1 MEKCADPFA
10 VIHTVVANGG
20 MGTFLKRHL
29 AQPDKMGISANIEC
43 NFLQKFI
50 FNEMGKYFA
59 PGKREEFKRSITF
72 WTPETLSWN
81 IDLMLAK
88 EQTSFPDFT
97 AYWNGNSMKRHLL
110 SCELAQ
116 CFDRYQLYRSS
127 RTDAKQHLALWRTGK
142 GNSSQSLLY
151 QKLCAIAPDPD
162 SFYVEFFNAQEPFE
176 ALAPHTG
183 IFGIGAMSALHL
195 ACLKHL
201 AEKCEITLFC
211 PSPCQV
217 YWGDTKSRKEILK
230 EIKRNPAVLDD
241 SVSQHQLLA
250 DLGVPGRE
258 FFNLLLDEDCFT
270 GEEESFYV
278 DPAPEEK
285 GTALQI
291 FQSDILNA
299 RLRSE
304 KNAVKTASEDNSL
317 RINCCP
323 NARRELEIL
332 HDQLLE
338 LFYGKSKKIDDG
350 KFKVSNALRCEDV
363 IVMFPDIN
371 KAAPLIDAVFSAGP
385 FKGKYA
391 ICDRSSAGQSQ
402 VIECFSRLL
411 ELPKTRCTSE
421 EILELLEF
429 DCLSSKLGIDIA
441 ELPGMEE
448 VVSRLRISWGL
459 DSKEHTKFRQNDFPE
474 FSWQDGIDRFLA
486 EYARGESAS
495 AIYKKYDTGGID
507 GEAAEGFGIIAQFTS
522 TLKEWREQ
530 LFMPRTPGEWG
541 EFLYTWINTFFS
553 GGSKE
558 YLPELSALKLAVAKI
573 VRGAAAA
580 DENNVVDAEVFI
592 SRLKSEYAL
601 TGGKQ
606 HFLRDKITFCSLVPL
621 RAIPAK
627 VIAVLGLNEGEFPK
641 THTPGSFDLL
651 KEIQRNDPNSAND
664 GRYLFLEALM
674 AAKEY
679 LILSYIG
686 FDDGQEIFPAI
697 PMGAVETLIKT
708 GFGIKKASVPLKS
721 VDFAPLKE
729 VLKQE
734 KTADPGQ
741 TQEVLPPAPLP
752 ETMNLKTLCEALS
765 QNCEYFFKI
774 RCGFEYEERE
784 KNQLMTDDPEKISSL
799 DLSNLLRALWNMH
812 IDGIDKE
819 QWQIPVQRVR
829 ILPVNGQQFLD
840 NAVSLIEE
848 LEAALAN
855 AGISPE
861 FLKEETAQECTLPL
875 TIQTPEN
882 QSHSVTLSGRIVL
895 PEKWQTASLRTVLR
909 FSSFNAEKLLLFYLE
924 HLLISA
930 VYEKNITSLIFFAT
944 RKQEKKIEKNK
955 IERCLIPACSREEAI
970 EKLTLLVQTALRSC
984 TADKPLPLFS
994 NASYAK
1000 AEFLKGYASKDSS
1013 FSSFAA
1019 YDLARHEVIE
1029 RFYTEDDFAQGEF
1042 DDLAQAVY
1050 APIAELKERKK

>member
-43 NFLQKFI
+43 SFLQKFI
-50 FNEMGKYFA
+50 FDEMSKYFA

-81 IDLMLAK
+81 IDLMLK
-88 EQTSFPDFT
+88 QEQTAFPDFS

-127 RTDAKQHLALWRTGK
+127 RTDAKQHLALWRAGK

-217 YWGDTKSRKEILK
+217 YWGDTKSRQEILK
-230 EIKRNPAVLDD
+230 EIKHNPAVLED

-299 RLRSE
+299 RMRGE
-304 KNAVKTASEDNSL
+304 ENAIKTAPEDNSL

-338 LFYGKSKKIDDG
+338 LFYKRGKQLDEG
-350 KFKVSNALRCEDV
+350 KFKVSNALRPEDV

-411 ELPKTRCTSE
+411 DLPKARCTSE
-421 EILELLEF
+421 DILELLEF

-441 ELPGMEE
+441 ALPGIEE
-448 VVSRLRISWGL
+448 LVSRLRISWGL
-459 DSKEHTKFRQNDFPE
+459 DSKEHTTFRQNDFPE

-495 AIYKKYDTGGID
+495 AIYEKYDTGGID
-507 GEAAEGFGIIAQFTS
+507 GEAAEVFGIIAQFTS

-558 YLPELSALKLAVAKI
+558 YLPELSALRLAVAKI

-580 DENNVVDAEVFI
+580 DETNSVDAEVFI

-674 AAKEY
+674 AAKEH

-697 PMGAVETLIKT
+697 PMGAVETLLKA
-708 GFGIKKASVPLKS
+708 GFGIKKTIVPLKS

-729 VLKQE
+729 LLKKSDVADSRQNQE
-734 KTADPGQ
+734 T
-741 TQEVLPPAPLP
+741 LPPAPLP
-752 ETMNLKTLCEALS
+752 EEMSLKTLCEALS
-765 QNCEYFFKI
+765 QNCEYFFKL
-774 RCGFEYEERE
+774 RCGFEYEGKE
-784 KNQLMTDDPEKISSL
+784 KTQLMTDDPEALSKL
-799 DLSNLLRALWNMH
+799 EQSNLLRALWNMH
-812 IDGIDKE
+812 LDGIDKK
-819 QWQIPVQRVR
+819 QWHIPVKKAR
-829 ILPVNGQQFLD
+829 ILPVNGQQILVD
-840 NAVSLIEE
+840 AISLIEAAE
-848 LEAALAN
+848 TALAED
-855 AGISPE
+855 GIVPAD
-861 FLKEETAQECTLPL
+861 LKNETALECRCQL
-875 TIQTPEN
+875 TVNKTHNI
-882 QSHSVTLSGRIVL
+882 TLSSTIVL
-895 PEKWQTASLRTVLR
+895 PENWQKKQCRTLLR
-909 FSSFNAEKLLLFYLE
+909 FSSFSPDKALTFYLE
-924 HLLISA
+924 QLLLAAVCDESISGLISF
-930 VYEKNITSLIFFAT
+930 VTRVKENGKEKNEIV
-944 RKQEKKIEKNK
+944 
-955 IERCLIPACSREEAI
+955 RCSIPAYSREEAVAA
-970 EKLTLLVQTALRSC
+970 LTSLTEIALRTC

-994 NASYAK
+994 NASFYK
-1000 AEFLKGYASKDSS
+1000 AEFLKGYTPKDSS
-1013 FSSFAA
+1013 FGRFVDK
-1019 YDLARHEVIE
+1019 DLPRHEVIE
-1029 RFYTEDDFAQGEF
+1029 RFYTQDDFSQGEF
-1042 DDLAQAVY
+1042 DDLAQIVY
-1050 APIAELKERKK
+1050 GPIADFKERKK